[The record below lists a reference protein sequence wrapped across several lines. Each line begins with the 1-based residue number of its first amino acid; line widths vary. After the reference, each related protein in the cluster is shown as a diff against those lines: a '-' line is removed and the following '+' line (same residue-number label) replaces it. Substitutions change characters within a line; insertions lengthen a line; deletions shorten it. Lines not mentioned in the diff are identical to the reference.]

1 VINVDGHQILR
12 ANNYDLESGEKSV
25 WQQELGEEEDA
36 LLEVDSRRAK
46 KAKQAPKPAVRKIQ
60 TEKGRQKKIRDAART
75 DHNQRIIADKHNK
88 QARRDRFIAAN
99 WKLLK
104 PFVEKEQQPA
114 AKSSAKK
121 SGSPVF
127 LRKQPSCLSGVTM
140 RDYQIAGVNWLIES
154 YHNGVSAILGDEMG
168 LGKTLQTI
176 AFLGWLKYEANVPG
190 PHLVIVPLSVL
201 SNWINEFRRFLP
213 QMKVVRLHSSDS
225 AERERLKKQVILDF
239 EQYDVLVTTY
249 EMAKSPMMQHSLVRS
264 IHWRYV
270 VLDEGHMIKNEHA
283 IISQTVRKMHFEN
296 TLLLTGT
303 PLQNNLHELWSIL
316 NFLLPDLFQKSA
328 KFDSCFDIQHA
339 QKHSLNQALLLQVH
353 AMLKLFMLRRI
364 KADVEKSVPPK
375 VETKVM
381 CPLTSVQTFWYK
393 RFLLKVSFKLA
404 VHLRLLTVGF
414 LLLYFPTN
422 SMKDSDLLM
431 EMELELDASTS
442 GGGGGTVA
450 AAGQPGAG
458 AKKSEWKKLQMLYM
472 QLRKVCNHPYLFE
485 EADPGVTN
493 EAIVQASGKLQVL
506 DRMLFKLQA
515 AGHRCVIFSQFTMV
529 LDILDDYLNMRG
541 FRFCRLDGSTNRVQ
555 RQVDIN
561 SFNAPNSPLFAF
573 IMSTRAGG
581 LGVNLQTADTV
592 ILYDS
597 DWNPQ
602 ADLQAMARVHRI
614 GQTKVVHVYR
624 LVTAGTVEERIVQR
638 AEKKLFLDQVVNRDS
653 IKESE
658 ANDDSAETGAGMDS
672 SELLQT
678 LKFGAHAI
686 CHSSGSRMSDEELD
700 LLIDRKRDQP
710 GAGGAGS
717 AGGIG
722 KTRAKGKGRIES
734 GQQHSGSEF
743 VNTGMAAVPVAA
755 RDFQVRRF
763 MHGFAITYPLVCP
776 SNARECSS

>member
-1 VINVDGHQILR
+1 LR
-12 ANNYDLESGEKSV
+12 ANNYGLESGERSV
-25 WQQELGEEEDA
+25 WQQELGEEEEEA
-36 LLEVDSRRAK
+36 PLAVNSKRASK
-46 KAKQAPKPAVRKIQ
+46 PKHAPKPPMRKIQ
-60 TEKGRQKKIRDAART
+60 TEKARQKSVRDAART
-75 DHNQRIIADKHNK
+75 DHNKGILADKHNK

-99 WKLLK
+99 WNLLE
-104 PFVEKEQQPA
+104 PFVEKGQQPA
-114 AKSSAKK
+114 GKSRAGKSS
-121 SGSPVF
+121 SPVF

-140 RDYQIAGVNWLIES
+140 RDYQIAGVNWLIET

-176 AFLGWLKYEANVPG
+176 AFLGWLKYEANVSG

-225 AERERLKKQVILDF
+225 AERERLKKQVLLDF
-239 EQYDVLVTTY
+239 EKYDVLVTTY

-316 NFLLPDLFQKSA
+316 NFQLPYLFQKSG

-339 QKHSLNQALLLQVH
+339 QKHSLNQELLLKVH
-353 AMLKLFMLRRI
+353 EMLKLFMLRRI

-381 CPLTSVQTFWYK
+381 CPLTPTQTFWYK
-393 RFLLKVSFKLA
+393 RFLL
-404 VHLRLLTVGF
+404 
-414 LLLYFPTN
+414 
-422 SMKDSDLLM
+422 KDSDLLM
-431 EMELELDASTS
+431 EMELELDAQSTTKS
-442 GGGGGTVA
+442 TARGGSAAAGHAGNEGSAVA
-450 AAGQPGAG
+450 AAEQSGG

-472 QLRKVCNHPYLFE
+472 QLRKVCNHPYLFA
-485 EADPGVTN
+485 EADPGYTT
-493 EAIVQASGKLQVL
+493 EALVQASGKLQVL
-506 DRMLFKLQA
+506 DRMLYKLQA

-541 FRFCRLDGSTNRVQ
+541 FQFCRLDGSTNRVQ

-561 SFNAPNSPLFAF
+561 SFNAPSSPLFAF

-638 AEKKLFLDQVVNRDS
+638 AEKKLFLDQVCV
-653 IKESE
+653 
-658 ANDDSAETGAGMDS
+658 
-672 SELLQT
+672 
-678 LKFGAHAI
+678 
-686 CHSSGSRMSDEELD
+686 
-700 LLIDRKRDQP
+700 
-710 GAGGAGS
+710 
-717 AGGIG
+717 
-722 KTRAKGKGRIES
+722 
-734 GQQHSGSEF
+734 
-743 VNTGMAAVPVAA
+743 
-755 RDFQVRRF
+755 
-763 MHGFAITYPLVCP
+763 
-776 SNARECSS
+776 